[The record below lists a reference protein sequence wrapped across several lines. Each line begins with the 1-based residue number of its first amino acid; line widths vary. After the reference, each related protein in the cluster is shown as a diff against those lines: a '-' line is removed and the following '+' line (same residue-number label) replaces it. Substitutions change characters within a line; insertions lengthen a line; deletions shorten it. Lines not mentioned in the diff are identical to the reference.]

1 MWKGERGTQSVNSSK
16 TGRAQEENLHV
27 GEQHPQPRLCPAP
40 GSLQEHTGEGAFRR
54 CDAGPAVCCHGSEG
68 LDFLSSCVPSS
79 ALLGTVTAS
88 FFYSETV
95 LEMTLPL
102 AQNTERPH
110 CFEATMQ
117 PNYMRGR
124 FFISIPK
131 ISLLHVC

>member
-1 MWKGERGTQSVNSSK
+1 MNKKLSSTISSYFK
-16 TGRAQEENLHV
+16 THIVDALSFMAMGLF
-27 GEQHPQPRLCPAP
+27 C
-40 GSLQEHTGEGAFRR
+40 SLILGLIIKQIALI
-54 CDAGPAVCCHGSEG
+54 PG

-95 LEMTLPL
+95 LETTLPL

-110 CFEATMQ
+110 CFEATLQ

-124 FFISIPK
+124 FCISIPK